1 MFKSLKISSLF
12 LEPTKAKEQR
22 TMKAT
27 PNINTTFKKRPQ
39 MLLITNSHPTHYKN
53 PSKII
58 ICLHQLGQD
67 QSYCHFHIKIFYN
80 MTHSSKEMVG
90 ILAKLELLEQLMFG
104 HPQVE
109 WIWWMDK
116 TPCSQIYCSAYN
128 SRSTKHTCM
137 LVNVKEDKYMMN
149 MKNTKTNQS
158 NKLKQTSTSN
168 KQTNI
173 KQTHKHKK

>member
-1 MFKSLKISSLF
+1 
-12 LEPTKAKEQR
+12 
-22 TMKAT
+22 
-27 PNINTTFKKRPQ
+27 
-39 MLLITNSHPTHYKN
+39 
-53 PSKII
+53 
-58 ICLHQLGQD
+58 
-67 QSYCHFHIKIFYN
+67 
-80 MTHSSKEMVG
+80 MVDG
-90 ILAKLELLEQLMFG
+90 
-104 HPQVE
+104 QVE

-116 TPCSQIYCSAYN
+116 TPYSQICCPTYN
-128 SRSTKHTCM
+128 SRSRKHTCM